1 MAGGGKGGGG
11 GGSGVYDYYGTIAGV
26 VCDGPVDE
34 LLAIIIDGKESWP
47 GAAQWKVGLA
57 VTAGQVYAF
66 GGRNWQVVTGH
77 TTSTINQPPG
87 GNWIAHSVER
97 GASVYTDITV
107 VGYGTCRIYWGTAS
121 QVRDPDLTAANNDAA
136 EDHPSYRNTC
146 YIVLKNFLFGRER
159 TSAPN
164 LEVVVHRKPVQ
175 TVVTSTPT
183 NLSDGQ
189 ANMMTAV
196 LEAAT
201 SVRNG
206 IGILPAD
213 IDTTTMQAVAQSI
226 ATAPDLWFGS
236 LILSQQTTINK
247 LASEMAL
254 LSDSH
259 IWLNPASKKLEAV
272 QFVHGAAPSS
282 YVTITIN
289 DLTETPSIDSQ
300 SWQEVPT
307 GAVVVFSDRERAYK
321 QTSDKVDD
329 LRAVSV
335 VGENRR
341 ENLTRDSITR
351 RAQALNHASE
361 HLRRFGR
368 PQMSARITVRREKAR
383 TITPGSW
390 VLLDIDLEP
399 NGAQLLQFFKV
410 IEVNIPNR
418 GPISI
423 ELDAEET
430 LAPTPYT
437 PPATIGNV
445 PVLGGAEAIPAFRIF
460 EASYSLAGAAG
471 RVGCLAQ
478 RPNLLSVG
486 FQLSYNSASTGSFQN
501 LGIHDG
507 FAVKATIRSDYSAS
521 ATGNLLIAVPT
532 QADISILSQSL
543 TSTVASDDSLLAVVF
558 KIASGQIDVDTAG
571 LVYWEIMSVS
581 AISISSAGNYDLTVT
596 RARQGT
602 AQHAFV
608 VASAEVWIVNRSSL
622 KFFYHQ
628 DFEKI
633 KFNKMIGVPTDTA
646 YFIPQP
652 FTAYD
657 TLDID
662 SITPFGFAF
671 NVIAPSAPVL
681 SVTLPAVSSQTF
693 SNATLAT
700 DQVVTFSGTATDY
713 GGRLAEIQIAF
724 RKDGG
729 QEVTVYRAVTGRSS
743 ASFSHN
749 HTFTDAAGDVGIY
762 QFILRAISVNGEKA
776 EASYIVICQATS
788 VTLPAPTTNF
798 LLNAGS
804 GAPAWA
810 YSGGVGGL
818 WNSQTYP
825 RDVWNYASIRIG
837 YPSNTPNILASGMIK
852 VVASATSVTTAPGS
866 GWIDLVAIRSGSPL
880 VGFHTQDIVS
890 GSSPAYT
897 QFPSGSTAPVSVIN
911 ALYTSN
917 AAFKLWIK
925 ATNPG
930 DTDSTPVWIIFSG
943 PI

>member
-34 LLAIIIDGKESWP
+34 LLAIIIDGKEAWP
-47 GAAQWKVGLA
+47 GSAQWKVGLV

-77 TTSTINQPPG
+77 TTTTGNQPPG
-87 GNWIAHSVER
+87 GNWIAHSVAR

-121 QVRDPDLTAANNDAA
+121 QIKDPDLTAANNDAA

-146 YIVLKNFLFGRER
+146 YIILKNFLFGRER

-164 LEVVVHRKPVQ
+164 VEVVVHRKPVQ
-175 TVVTSTPT
+175 SVVTSTPT

-189 ANMMTAV
+189 SNLMTAV

-236 LILSQQTTINK
+236 VILSQQTTINK

-272 QFVHGAAPSS
+272 QFLHGAAPSS
-282 YVTITIN
+282 YVTITTN

-445 PVLGGAEAIPAFRIF
+445 PVLGGAEAIPAFRVF
-460 EASYSLAGAAG
+460 EASYALAGAAG

-486 FQLSYNSASTGSFQN
+486 FQLSYNSASTGTFQN

-507 FAVKATIRSDYSAS
+507 FAVKATIRADYSAS
-521 ATGNLLIAVPT
+521 ATGALQIAVPT

-558 KIASGQIDVDTAG
+558 RIATGQIDVDAAG
-571 LVYWEIMSVS
+571 LVHWEIMSVS
-581 AISISSAGNYDLTVT
+581 AISIVSAGNYDLTVT

-622 KFFYHQ
+622 KFFFHQ

-633 KFNKMIGVPTDTA
+633 KLNKLVGLTPDTA

-671 NVIAPSAPVL
+671 NVIAPSAPV
-681 SVTLPAVSSQTF
+681 VTINLPTWTEQTF

-700 DQVVTFSGTATDY
+700 DQIVLIQGTVVDY
-713 GGRLAEIQIAF
+713 GGRLAEVQIVC

-729 QEVTVYRAVTGRSS
+729 PEVTVYRAVTGRNS
-743 ASFSHN
+743 ASFSYS
-749 HTFTDAAGDVGIY
+749 HTFTDSAGDVGLH
-762 QFILRAISVNGEKA
+762 QFIVRAISINGEKA
-776 EASYIVICQATS
+776 EKGVTVICQAAS
-788 VTLPAPTTNF
+788 VTLTPPVTNAMGF
-798 LLNAGS
+798 AGA

-810 YSGGVGGL
+810 QLGGVGLL
-818 WNSQTYP
+818 WSGQTYP
-825 RDVWNYASIRIG
+825 RDIWNYMTIAYSGANIPASV
-837 YPSNTPNILASGMIK
+837 LATGMVK
-852 VVASATSVTTAPGS
+852 VVASATTVTTAPAS
-866 GWIDLVAIRSGSPL
+866 GWIDLNVIRSGSPYT
-880 VGFHTQDIVS
+880 GFFSQKIHNLPPLFP
-890 GSSPAYT
+890 G
-897 QFPSGSTAPVSVIN
+897 FPSDSTDPVGVIN
-911 ALYTSN
+911 AIYTGN
-917 AAFKLWIK
+917 APFKLWVK
-925 ATNPG
+925 CTNPG
-930 DTDSTPVWIIFSG
+930 DTDSSAIWIIFSG